1 MLGFVVAC
9 LAPLAAVVATDLG
22 RDPGA
27 SRVETAA
34 DRGESTEPT
43 VASGETGGTGGPGGT
58 GTTDTTAGSTTTT
71 APPGDPATTSP
82 PTEPPATTATT
93 AAPAPPGTP
102 APAPPTTPAPAPAPL
117 SPIDQVVISTNTH
130 RASAGCPPVQADP
143 RLTAAAQA
151 HSDDMA
157 NRNYFSHTTP
167 EGITFGARIKAAG
180 YPSPG
185 GENIAKGQ
193 ATARDVMAAWM
204 DSDGHRENIL
214 RCTFTTIGVG
224 YNARARTWTQDFGY

>member
-1 MLGFVVAC
+1 MLGFLVAC
-9 LAPLAAVVATDLG
+9 LAPLAAVAATDLG
-22 RDPGA
+22 REPDAG
-27 SRVETAA
+27 RVETAA
-34 DRGESTEPT
+34 DRGEPTESTAAARKT
-43 VASGETGGTGGPGGT
+43 DAT
-58 GTTDTTAGSTTTT
+58 GTTGTSATATTGTGPGSTAATTL
-71 APPGDPATTSP
+71 PGDPAATSP

-93 AAPAPPGTP
+93 T
-102 APAPPTTPAPAPAPL
+102 APAPPTTSAPAPAPPP
-117 SPIDQVVISTNTH
+117 SPIDEVVISTNNQ
-130 RASAGCPPVQADP
+130 RALAGCPPLQADP
-143 RLTAAAQA
+143 RITAAAQA

-167 EGITFGARIKAAG
+167 EGITFDARIKAAG

-204 DSDGHRENIL
+204 NSDGHRANIL
-214 RCTFTTIGVG
+214 NCKFTAIGVG

>member
-9 LAPLAAVVATDLG
+9 LAPLAAVAATDLG

-43 VASGETGGTGGPGGT
+43 VASGETGATGAPGGT
-58 GTTDTTAGSTTTT
+58 GTTAGSSTTTST
-71 APPGDPATTSP
+71 GDPATTSP

-102 APAPPTTPAPAPAPL
+102 APAPPTTPAPAPAPPV
-117 SPIDQVVISTNTH
+117 SPIDQVVISTNIH
-130 RASAGCPPVQADP
+130 RASAGCAPVQADP

-167 EGITFGARIKAAG
+167 EGITFDARIKAAG

-204 DSDGHRENIL
+204 DSDGHRKNIL
-214 RCTFTTIGVG
+214 NCAFTSIGVG
-224 YNARARTWTQDFGY
+224 FNARARTWTQDFGY

>member
-9 LAPLAAVVATDLG
+9 LAPLAVVAATDLG
-22 RDPGA
+22 REPGA
-27 SRVETAA
+27 GRVETAA
-34 DRGESTEPT
+34 DRGEPTEST
-43 VASGETGGTGGPGGT
+43 VASGRT
-58 GTTDTTAGSTTTT
+58 GTTGTTGAPGTTGTGADSTTTT
-71 APPGDPATTSP
+71 PPGDPATTSP
-82 PTEPPATTATT
+82 PTEPPTTTAPTTAPAPVGTPPTAPPTT
-93 AAPAPPGTP
+93 AAPAP
-102 APAPPTTPAPAPAPL
+102 APV
-117 SPIDQVVISTNTH
+117 SPIDEVVRSTNTR
-130 RASAGCPPVQADP
+130 RASAGCAPVQADP

-167 EGITFGARIKAAG
+167 EGITFDARIKAAG

-204 DSDGHRENIL
+204 DSAGHRANIL
-214 RCTFTTIGVG
+214 NCAFTAIGVG